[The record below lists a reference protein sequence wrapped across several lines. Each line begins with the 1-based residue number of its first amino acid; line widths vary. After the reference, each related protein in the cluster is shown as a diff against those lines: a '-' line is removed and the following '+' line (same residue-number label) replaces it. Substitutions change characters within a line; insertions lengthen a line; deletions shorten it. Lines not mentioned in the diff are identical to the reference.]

1 MADFIPN
8 SDDALKTWCTNF
20 KSKIATVGTSV
31 GLMPAQVSDLQT
43 KCDAINTR
51 VDEKAAKKTAWQA
64 SVANATAGNNTD
76 LGGIRAA
83 VASIKT
89 NSGFTEA
96 IGADLGVIGSAGSF
110 DPNTYKAQI
119 TTAIVT
125 GPGQGTL
132 KFSKASGNIDG
143 VHVYSRLQGQER
155 GSSSPETP
163 CRRTSIRHRSRTRAS
178 PRSASTA
185 SAL

>member
-20 KSKIATVGTSV
+20 KSKIATVGASV
-31 GLMPAQVSDLQT
+31 GLTPAQITDLQT

-64 SVANATAGNNTD
+64 SVANATAGNNAD

-89 NSGFTEA
+89 NSGFTDA
-96 IGADLGVIGSAGSF
+96 IGADLGVIADTTPLENAGKPEVREYRIRAVV
-110 DPNTYKAQI
+110 DDEEI
-119 TTAIVT
+119 
-125 GPGQGTL
+125 GE
-132 KFSKASGNIDG
+132 
-143 VHVYSRLQGQER
+143 YSDTVQVMV
-155 GSSSPETP
+155 
-163 CRRTSIRHRSRTRAS
+163 A
-178 PRSASTA
+178 
-185 SAL
+185 